1 MEWGNTKLQ
10 HEIFFY
16 EDSSGNK
23 PVLDYMK
30 ELKDNGS
37 KDSRIKLSKIQDYVK
52 VLREYGTSAGVPYVT
67 LRVITDFLVYLDFQK
82 LHLLISPSFLLQH
95 GLPF

>member
-52 VLREYGTSAGVPYVT
+52 VLREYGTSAGVPYVKH
-67 LRVITDFLVYLDFQK
+67 LERYGSCVRFVIEYC
-82 LHLLISPSFLLQH
+82 LLGLLGDITCCSISL
-95 GLPF
+95 